1 MVDNQNTGWGIASLV
16 LAILSIVLVLIP
28 FVGIVMSILALIFYK
43 VQREDH
49 PTSVATAGMIIG
61 IIGFVLNAIFISAI
75 FAFNGIT
82 IAGQA
87 IHIL

>member
-1 MVDNQNTGWGIASLV
+1 MVNEQNTGWGIASLV

-28 FVGIVMSILALIFYK
+28 FVGIVMAVLSLIFYK
-43 VQREDH
+43 VQKEDH
-49 PTSVATAGMIIG
+49 PTSLATAGMIIG
-61 IIGFVLNAIFISAI
+61 IIGFILNAIFISAL

-82 IAGQA
+82 VAGQA